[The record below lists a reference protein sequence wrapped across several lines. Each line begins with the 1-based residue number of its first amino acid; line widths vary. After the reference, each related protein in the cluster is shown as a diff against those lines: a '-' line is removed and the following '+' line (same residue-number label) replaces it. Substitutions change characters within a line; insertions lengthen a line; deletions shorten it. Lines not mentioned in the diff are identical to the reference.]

1 MIEKFNA
8 PLAHPTLYGAG
19 TDGVPVVLAGRCTHC
34 GRVGFPRQA
43 YGCEACGAHGA
54 ALADVDLPADGELIS
69 FAEVHRH
76 HGADID
82 TPFVMA
88 EVRLDGGPLL
98 RATLAPRRAVGLE
111 VGARLRGML
120 VAGDRPGAALELR
133 FAPVEG

>member
-19 TDGVPVVLAGRCTHC
+19 TDGVPVILAGRCTHC

-54 ALADVDLPADGELIS
+54 ALADVDLPA
-69 FAEVHRH
+69 
-76 HGADID
+76 D